1 MAEDNQFDIIG
12 ALISEE
18 GKIGE
23 NLATQIFSLLD
34 ISSLVRVRRVS
45 RTWNQFL
52 KKQKSIWMEKL
63 RRTEDFLGHLD
74 WELFSGR
81 KRLNYPYNLGRF
93 PEWENLFDAFEKY
106 GTIENM
112 MEVYFEIQRLAA
124 LHHKILFT
132 ENVYSFIGSGGY
144 LAQDYFLTRIA
155 PYFSEDIFNASYIGE
170 ELKEKIDNFADQYH
184 RGYDIQK
191 RLLNK
196 IRLKFERFHNH
207 EYTDLLKFEE
217 CYERMCRFPKQYD
230 QISDDGYED
239 SDSDYGGYYYDSDYS
254 D

>member
-81 KRLNYPYNLGRF
+81 KRLNNPYNQGKEICNRQCFALTSVLSAQKLLVQYIHIHIFIFIFG
-93 PEWENLFDAFEKY
+93 FDF
-106 GTIENM
+106 
-112 MEVYFEIQRLAA
+112 YFRL
-124 LHHKILFT
+124 HF
-132 ENVYSFIGSGGY
+132 
-144 LAQDYFLTRIA
+144 
-155 PYFSEDIFNASYIGE
+155 
-170 ELKEKIDNFADQYH
+170 
-184 RGYDIQK
+184 
-191 RLLNK
+191 
-196 IRLKFERFHNH
+196 
-207 EYTDLLKFEE
+207 
-217 CYERMCRFPKQYD
+217 
-230 QISDDGYED
+230 
-239 SDSDYGGYYYDSDYS
+239 
-254 D
+254 

>member
-1 MAEDNQFDIIG
+1 MFIWQNQSNPRIDSVFQLMRKICKKNSFFPGKMAEDNQFDIIG

-81 KRLNYPYNLGRF
+81 KRLNNPYYLG
-93 PEWENLFDAFEKY
+93 K
-106 GTIENM
+106 
-112 MEVYFEIQRLAA
+112 EICNRQCFA
-124 LHHKILFT
+124 LVFCSFHHHL
-132 ENVYSFIGSGGY
+132 V
-144 LAQDYFLTRIA
+144 
-155 PYFSEDIFNASYIGE
+155 
-170 ELKEKIDNFADQYH
+170 
-184 RGYDIQK
+184 
-191 RLLNK
+191 
-196 IRLKFERFHNH
+196 
-207 EYTDLLKFEE
+207 
-217 CYERMCRFPKQYD
+217 C
-230 QISDDGYED
+230 ISH
-239 SDSDYGGYYYDSDYS
+239 
-254 D
+254 